1 MSDSNQKNNEFAGKW
16 RQTRACARCRRLKMK
31 CSFTDPSFTSCV
43 RCFNSKIEC
52 SFDNDPSDQIKT
64 NRRKKKRKSSPG
76 NDIIDNNDDNNN
88 KKLKLNDCTTGES
101 LLEISETS
109 LKLFHELKQELPKD
123 SINKLINNYSL
134 ILETLNQTRY
144 NQEKQLLDD
153 EYPIIP
159 FSKNLIK
166 ELIFRY
172 NYLTYE
178 ETKLRFEFFMNQM
191 LPHFPIIPLC
201 KKFKKFEYLFEN
213 HPILLV
219 SCISVTAVNDNNLGM
234 TDFTRNNLQ
243 LCNLLSHYLYSFIA
257 HEVYVKCDDFSIPLL
272 YSCLIVSSWCVPP
285 AQMGHFRNQLNAL
298 TASNVA
304 LCMGMNDIQKNQ
316 QSMSI
321 EDDSELRQKL
331 RSLLGVYCTCGALE
345 LSLRRFKIVSWSNET
360 EIAFD
365 LLLKESNDLP
375 TIEDRYICY
384 LAKLISIGHDAVEF
398 LNQFDS
404 NNTTTNNQKK
414 TSFSLT
420 NINFVLKNY
429 EVKLIQ
435 VVNQSGFINNL
446 VFKIHYI
453 HLLIVIH
460 DNLISGILNILDIEA
475 KSSESS
481 SSSSSNTSNEIHE
494 NFLEKSQEKELF
506 LEFIVKLI
514 TNCELLIDEFVNLNE
529 STKNFPTV
537 LYFRPLHAL
546 ILLVRLRL
554 VLKSQKIN
562 DLNIN
567 VEQFFNIVGKVVD
580 KNLAQNSL
588 VCSQMKVIL
597 NKIEKWLII
606 SQKYEATTGDN
617 TTTTT
622 NNNNNNS
629 NGNSYSEKSDKNNG
643 KIKKSD
649 DVVEIIK
656 FNRDKEIENLDI
668 PKLDDTD
675 DDDEPDGEEE
685 KVNEQVHQLSNPFVT
700 TNNDTAT
707 TSTTTT
713 DNNNPMVDSFNGIDE
728 GINLEQIF
736 EGIDFDI
743 LHFLNPLEYNLHLG
757 FNL

>member
-1 MSDSNQKNNEFAGKW
+1 MSSSNQKNNEFAGKW

-31 CSFTDPSFTSCV
+31 CSFADPSFTSCV

-52 SFDNDPSDQIKT
+52 SFDNDPTAQTKT
-64 NRRKKKRKSSPG
+64 NRRKKRKQSPG
-76 NDIIDNNDDNNN
+76 NDLIDDN
-88 KKLKLNDCTTGES
+88 KKTKLNDGTGEL

-109 LKLFHELKQELPKD
+109 LKLFHELKQELPQD

-134 ILETLNQTRY
+134 ILETLNQTRQN
-144 NQEKQLLDD
+144 NQEKQLLD
-153 EYPIIP
+153 EYPTIP
-159 FSKNLIK
+159 FLKNLIK

-304 LCMGMNDIQKNQ
+304 LCMGMNDIQKNH

-331 RSLLGVYCTCGALE
+331 RLLLGVYCTCGALE
-345 LSLRRFKIVSWSNET
+345 LSLRRFKIVSWSTET

-375 TIEDRYICY
+375 TIEDRYISY

-429 EVKLIQ
+429 EVKLLQ

-460 DNLISGILNILDIEA
+460 DNLISGILNILDTEA
-475 KSSESS
+475 KSG
-481 SSSSSNTSNEIHE
+481 NTSNEIHE

-606 SQKYEATTGDN
+606 SQKYEATTS
-617 TTTTT
+617 
-622 NNNNNNS
+622 NNNS
-629 NGNSYSEKSDKNNG
+629 SNNNDKSDTNNG
-643 KIKKSD
+643 KSKKPN

-675 DDDEPDGEEE
+675 DDEQEEE
-685 KVNEQVHQLSNPFVT
+685 VNVNEQVQQLTNPVVT
-700 TNNDTAT
+700 TT
-707 TSTTTT
+707 TST
-713 DNNNPMVDSFNGIDE
+713 DNNNLMVDSFNGIDE

-743 LHFLNPLEYNLHLG
+743 LHFLNPLEYNLHIG
-757 FNL
+757 FHL